1 MLRLLLIVNFV
12 LCAKA
17 CTIGDIRERT
27 SGAALGPGEF
37 ENNNDGTVWRS
48 LNETECQS
56 YHSTATFTPAGTML
70 SFWNSRSFAY
80 PKGCSRVS
88 INYGSYGWYHQ
99 AAYNSLLTSIRECEA
114 ITGATSSTP
123 TPCVEKCVAAPVFG
137 CTLEQSPDYDPN
149 AEVYDGV
156 CKIPVQGEEKVCS
169 SKCSTCWCRGN
180 DLYYLA
186 YGRNFYVLEQL
197 QAGKCLIDIPSNG
210 HLDLSGIDTGGLPM
224 YLAPQVFSEC
234 SALTSVTLHPLTEV
248 IGFKAFENTGLQ
260 SIHIPSN
267 VVFVGTEPFKA
278 SPLQTVT
285 IAPGVQHI
293 AAYFFQSSNVTSLTI
308 PASVMLDPAAFYD
321 SNVRDNTVEL
331 VLPTR
336 PAKDLKKF
344 YERFNNTFINTAFP
358 NFVVKGCQDL
368 SNKVTVNTC
377 DPEVVGCTDE
387 AYEEYNNQA
396 NEDDGSCQTLK
407 PGGIDA
413 TDCEALKNAF
423 QAQSCC
429 A

>member
-27 SGAALGPGEF
+27 SGAALGPGDYED
-37 ENNNDGTVWRS
+37 NGDGTAWRT
-48 LNETECQS
+48 LDQTECEN
-56 YHSTATFTPAGTML
+56 YHDTATFTPAGML
-70 SFWNSRSFAY
+70 LGFKTYWSSSY
-80 PKGCSRVS
+80 PKGCSIS
-88 INYGSYGWYHQ
+88 SFTYGAYGWVHR
-99 AAYNSLLTSIRECEA
+99 AAYNTLETSTEACEPV
-114 ITGATSSTP
+114 TGTSGASK
-123 TPCVEKCVAAPVFG
+123 PCVEKCVEAPVFG

-156 CKIPVQGEEKVCS
+156 CKVPVQGEDKVCS
-169 SKCSTCWCRGN
+169 SKLSTSWCRMN

-197 QAGKCLIDIPSNG
+197 EAGKCLIDIPSDG

-224 YLAPQVFSEC
+224 YLAPEAFSGC
-234 SALTSVTLHPLTEV
+234 SNITSVTLHPLTEV
-248 IGFKAFENTGLQ
+248 IGYQAFEHTGLQ

-267 VVFVGTEPFKA
+267 VVFVGMEAFYGA
-278 SPLQTVT
+278 PLQTVT

-293 AAYFFQSSNVTSLTI
+293 GAYFFSSSSVTSLTI
-308 PASVMLDPAAFYD
+308 PASVMLDPAAL
-321 SNVRDNTVEL
+321 SNVKDNTVEL

-336 PAKDLKKF
+336 PVKDLKKF
-344 YERFNNTFINTAFP
+344 YERFNNTFINTAYP
-358 NFVVKGCQDL
+358 NFVIKGCQDL

-387 AYEEYNNQA
+387 AYEEYNDQA
-396 NEDDGSCQTLK
+396 NEDDGSCETLK
-407 PGGIDA
+407 STGVDA
-413 TDCEALKNAF
+413 TDCGALKSAY